1 MAKELLKEAIADAKA
16 VREVAL
22 QNAKMALEEAFDSKI
37 KNMLSAKLAE
47 EIGEDTLD
55 EDYLDEEMDDS
66 DDVDDVSAAT
76 ESESFDEEINLD
88 ELMAELE
95 EDSYEEG
102 ADEGINEDASEEDIA
117 KLEKSLGEN
126 AGSLNESAVLGLSI
140 ISSMGGIL
148 AVHTLFN
155 SDSALGKK
163 YPKAAKY
170 VDMLSKITNVTKEG
184 VKKDDEGI
192 NEDASEEDIAKLEK
206 SLGENTDGVN
216 ESVIAALVGVPALI
230 AAAGGIQALQDK
242 VKDKEWAAKYP
253 KIAKLMDFMEKTGS
267 AMASGKNEAF
277 KKDDEAVEENVDID
291 ALIAEIE
298 REAELE
304 EGATG
309 YDDKVGG
316 KGRTGFDNKPGG
328 KGGTGYD
335 SKKVKQLKEER
346 NAAIATVR
354 SLKGTITEMNL
365 LNSKLLYCNK
375 LFKANSLTEAQKV
388 KVIDALD
395 LASTT
400 NEAKL
405 VFTTL
410 QESFNFTGVE
420 KRSIRE
426 GLGRA
431 SKASGNAPKKV
442 ITESVDGT
450 ISRFQKL
457 ANIKF

>member
-47 EIGEDTLD
+47 EIEEDVELE
-55 EDYLDEEMDDS
+55 EDYVEEEVETTDEGTYEEDS
-66 DDVDDVSAAT
+66 AEVDDVSAAT
-76 ESESFDEEINLD
+76 ESVEDDVTEEEINLD

-95 EDSYEEG
+95 GLDS
-102 ADEGINEDASEEDIA
+102 
-117 KLEKSLGEN
+117 
-126 AGSLNESAVLGLSI
+126 
-140 ISSMGGIL
+140 
-148 AVHTLFN
+148 T
-155 SDSALGKK
+155 
-163 YPKAAKY
+163 
-170 VDMLSKITNVTKEG
+170 
-184 VKKDDEGI
+184 
-192 NEDASEEDIAKLEK
+192 
-206 SLGENTDGVN
+206 
-216 ESVIAALVGVPALI
+216 
-230 AAAGGIQALQDK
+230 
-242 VKDKEWAAKYP
+242 
-253 KIAKLMDFMEKTGS
+253 
-267 AMASGKNEAF
+267 
-277 KKDDEAVEENVDID
+277 DEAVEPEIEEGIADKVLGVAKGLGKSLVGLPGDVYQTYQKQLKANPELKDDDGFISGMKAAKTFANIAGGAAAARTSESVEENIDID

-298 REAELE
+298 NEAEIKE
-304 EGATG
+304 NAT
-309 YDDKVGG
+309 DNDSETI
-316 KGRTGFDNKPGG
+316 KG
-328 KGGTGYD
+328 
-335 SKKVKQLKEER
+335 LKEELDE
-346 NAAIATVR
+346 AIATVT

-375 LFKANSLTEAQKV
+375 LFKSNSLTEAQKV

-420 KRSIRE
+420 KRSIKE

-431 SKASGNAPKKV
+431 SKASGVAPKKV
-442 ITESVDGT
+442 IAESIDGT